1 MVSSYRHSAPNR
13 ANSSRAFPHI
23 RLHSREHILI
33 FYLRKVLVKIPFVM
47 KKRYLLAG
55 ASGVIA
61 GAVAA
66 KLLTRPRDV
75 SWPDSINLIYHPE
88 YSWFTTIG
96 GVRIHYQEAGDE
108 NAPPIILIHGFISS
122 NLVWN
127 EVFLPLAKA
136 GFRVISPDLPGYGYS
151 DKPSD
156 ARYTIDAQAYA
167 VLGLMDRLEIDQ
179 ATIIGASYGGAV
191 AATMALDYP
200 ERVANLVL
208 VGAVTN
214 DQPKKKLLLRLAR
227 VPFLGDIAT
236 PLFLGSRW
244 ILRKRTRDVYRRL
257 GYPMDERKL
266 AARHHLLQAANTHRA
281 MIRTI
286 RRWSADRIAREASL
300 IRQPTLLVW
309 GEEDTHIPIREAFRL
324 RDAIPN
330 SRLIVFR
337 RCGHLPPTEYPE
349 KFVEVVAE
357 FAGARAS
364 AEQREV
370 KRSHV
375 RNVN

>member
-1 MVSSYRHSAPNR
+1 
-13 ANSSRAFPHI
+13 
-23 RLHSREHILI
+23 
-33 FYLRKVLVKIPFVM
+33 M

-55 ASGVIA
+55 VSGVIA

-75 SWPDSINLIYHPE
+75 SWPDSIDLIYHPE

-108 NAPPIILIHGFISS
+108 DAPPIILIHGFISS

-127 EVFLPLAKA
+127 EVILPLARK
-136 GFRVISPDLPGYGYS
+136 GFRVIAPDLPGYGYS
-151 DKPSD
+151 DKPAD
-156 ARYTIDAQAYA
+156 GRYTIDSQAYA
-167 VLGLMDRLEIDQ
+167 VSGLMDRLGIEK
-179 ATIIGASYGGAV
+179 ATIVGASYGGAV

-214 DQPKKKLLLRLAR
+214 DQPRKKLLLRLAG
-227 VPFLGDIAT
+227 VPVLGDIAT

-244 ILRKRTRDVYRRL
+244 ILRKRTEEVYRRL
-257 GYPMDERKL
+257 GYPVDERKL
-266 AARHHLLQAANTHRA
+266 AARHHLLETANTHRA
-281 MIRTI
+281 MIRTV
-286 RRWSADRIAREASL
+286 RRWKADRISREASL

-309 GEEDTHIPIREAFRL
+309 GEEDTHIPVSDAFRL

-330 SRLIVFR
+330 ARLIVFR
-337 RCGHLPPTEYPE
+337 RCGHLPPTESPE
-349 KFVEVVAE
+349 QFIEVVADFCNAEAAQQGTSRRLE
-357 FAGARAS
+357 FKRRD
-364 AEQREV
+364 QR
-370 KRSHV
+370 
-375 RNVN
+375 

>member
-1 MVSSYRHSAPNR
+1 
-13 ANSSRAFPHI
+13 
-23 RLHSREHILI
+23 
-33 FYLRKVLVKIPFVM
+33 M
-47 KKRYLLAG
+47 KKRYLFAG
-55 ASGVIA
+55 AAGVIA

-75 SWPDSINLIYHPE
+75 SWPNSIDLIYHPE

-108 NAPPIILIHGFISS
+108 SAPPIILIHGFISS

-127 EVFLPLAKA
+127 EVILPLAQK
-136 GFRVISPDLPGYGYS
+136 GFRVIAPDLPGYGYS
-151 DKPSD
+151 DKPAD
-156 ARYTIDAQAYA
+156 GRYTIDSQAYA
-167 VLGLMDRLEIDQ
+167 VSGLMDRLGIES
-179 ATIIGASYGGAV
+179 ATIVGASYGGAV

-214 DQPKKKLLLRLAR
+214 DQPKKKLLLRLAG
-227 VPFLGDIAT
+227 VPLLGDIAT

-244 ILRKRTRDVYRRL
+244 I
-257 GYPMDERKL
+257 
-266 AARHHLLQAANTHRA
+266 
-281 MIRTI
+281 
-286 RRWSADRIAREASL
+286 SREASL

-309 GEEDTHIPIREAFRL
+309 GEEDTHIPVSDAFRL

-337 RCGHLPPTEYPE
+337 RCGHLPPTESPE
-349 KFVEVVAE
+349 KFVEAVADFCKSE
-357 FAGARAS
+357 RVRAERPPTLEDQ
-364 AEQREV
+364 AIKDIE
-370 KRSHV
+370 
-375 RNVN
+375 